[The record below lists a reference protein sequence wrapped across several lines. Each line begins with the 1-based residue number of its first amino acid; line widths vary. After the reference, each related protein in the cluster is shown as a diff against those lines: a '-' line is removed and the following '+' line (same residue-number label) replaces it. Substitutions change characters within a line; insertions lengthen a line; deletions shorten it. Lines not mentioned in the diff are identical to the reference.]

1 MGSCL
6 DFVFVILRQFFVLLI
21 FLFDLFFQAFVHNVP
36 RLFIKAFIGRLIF
49 FYGTFVFFQDF
60 HSLHIQSLYHS
71 FSLLKIMCSGIL
83 TVQKNKKIKIYIVFY
98 TSILYTLK
106 NHS

>member
-21 FLFDLFFQAFVHNVP
+21 FLFDLFFQAFVHKVP

-49 FYGTFVFFQDF
+49 FLRHFCIFPR
-60 HSLHIQSLYHS
+60 
-71 FSLLKIMCSGIL
+71 FS
-83 TVQKNKKIKIYIVFY
+83 VYIYNHYSIVF
-98 TSILYTLK
+98 LC
-106 NHS
+106 